1 MTTPTHERIGAIL
14 LRVSSKRQAEEGK
27 ASYHVQLGDCHAYA
41 AAKGVSVPA
50 DLIWQ
55 DIAERDSYYTR
66 DGLQAALTAAK
77 AGRYQVLI
85 VWRMDRLTDDPARLL
100 KIVDDLAKDGVTIMY
115 ATEPDTNTDTD
126 VGRFLAYAKALFQVQ
141 PERKTLALRTS
152 SARRSYTL
160 AGRPLVGNRP
170 RYGYRLVVDMSRT
183 VRRGDVLVPLK
194 ERFEPDPVTAVV
206 VQQLYAWVD
215 AGKSL
220 MWIARALSG
229 TVEGGIYKTPTPRQY
244 AHMAGANAKG
254 VWDQASINTMLAF
267 PGYMGRWPAY
277 RTKREKRTDDSERVR
292 HVPIT
297 EDRWV
302 WVKPSPA
309 PALVTEAQWRR
320 VQARLANNK
329 LYSARSRSRR
339 IDARQALL
347 HTGMGRCGLCGGP
360 MEARPCDHTWDW
372 PDGTRVYQYQCHASR
387 KNHPACKGVYR
398 MVAAL
403 DRAVQSALVALL
415 RDPDTLR
422 RLAKRSQDRDRA
434 EAEGVALITPT
445 DTAAE
450 LKRRLEDK
458 ERALVNLAAR
468 SEALAPDDPAV
479 LGYEL
484 HMRALGSEVQV
495 LRGEYAQAEKNATH
509 YEQIEQ
515 VIGEWEDYLELWQD
529 NLEHLGSIYYLDAP
543 ECREA
548 HRRWLEMLG
557 ARVVVHPRADAT
569 LPLATLQVHLT
580 RLDHA
585 AKPLPPTEPPVEVP
599 VVPVAPEP
607 LRHGGRHRHDLPY
620 IPPAGSTITLAEL
633 VGEVD
638 GGPTDA
644 RSSARAPARASRA
657 SSRRAADRSAARHEP
672 PG

>member
-1 MTTPTHERIGAIL
+1 MTR
-14 LRVSSKRQAEEGK
+14 
-27 ASYHVQLGDCHAYA
+27 
-41 AAKGVSVPA
+41 
-50 DLIWQ
+50 
-55 DIAERDSYYTR
+55 
-66 DGLQAALTAAK
+66 
-77 AGRYQVLI
+77 
-85 VWRMDRLTDDPARLL
+85 
-100 KIVDDLAKDGVTIMY
+100 TI
-115 ATEPDTNTDTD
+115 
-126 VGRFLAYAKALFQVQ
+126 
-141 PERKTLALRTS
+141 
-152 SARRSYTL
+152 
-160 AGRPLVGNRP
+160 
-170 RYGYRLVVDMSRT
+170 
-183 VRRGDVLVPLK
+183 RRGDVLVPLK
-194 ERFEPDPVTAVV
+194 ERFEADPITAAV

-215 AGKSL
+215 AGKTL

-229 TVEGGIYKTPTPRQY
+229 TVEDGIYKTPTPRQH
-244 AHMAGANAKG
+244 AHVAGANDAG

-277 RTKREKRTDDSERVR
+277 RTKREKRTDRSERTR
-292 HVPIT
+292 QKALK
-297 EDRWV
+297 EDQWV

-320 VQARLANNK
+320 VQARLASNK
-329 LYSARSRSRR
+329 LYSARSRNRR

-360 MEARPCDHTWDW
+360 MEARPCDHSWDW

-387 KNHPACKGVYR
+387 KNHPSCKGVYR

-434 EAEGVALITPT
+434 MAEGVALITPS
-445 DTAAE
+445 DSAAD
-450 LKRRLEDK
+450 LKKRLVDK
-458 ERALVNLAAR
+458 EHALMNLTAR

-484 HMRALGSEVQV
+484 QMRALGSEVQV

-509 YEQIEQ
+509 YEQVEQ
-515 VIGEWEDYLELWQD
+515 TIGEWEDYLELWQD
-529 NLEHLGSIYYLDAP
+529 NLEHFGSIYYLDAP
-543 ECREA
+543 ESREA

-585 AKPLPPTEPPVEVP
+585 AKLLPSTEPPVEVP

-620 IPPAGSTITLAEL
+620 IPPAGSTVTLAEL

-638 GGPTDA
+638 SGPTDA
-644 RSSARAPARASRA
+644 RSPARAPARASRA
-657 SSRRAADRSAARHEP
+657 SSRQAADRSAARHEP